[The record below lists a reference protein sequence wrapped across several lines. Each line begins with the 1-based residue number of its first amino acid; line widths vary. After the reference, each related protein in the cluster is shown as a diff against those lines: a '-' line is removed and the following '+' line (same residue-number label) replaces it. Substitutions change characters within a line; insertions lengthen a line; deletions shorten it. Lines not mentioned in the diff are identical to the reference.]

1 MKVSREQVAYNRKL
15 ILDRASRLFRK
26 KGFDGVGIVDI
37 MKSAGLTHGGFYG
50 HFRSKDQLI
59 AESCADAL
67 TKTRENWENE
77 ARHHPDDPLGAVVR
91 SYLTAAH
98 RDDPATGCVFASVG
112 AETARRRTIVRRPFT
127 QEVRTNL
134 VMLERFATE
143 SSKIARRKRAIATLA
158 GMVGALILAR
168 AVDDESLSNEILSVA
183 ADGLDR

>member
-1 MKVSREQVAYNRKL
+1 MKVSRQQVAYNRKL
-15 ILDRASRLFRK
+15 ILDRASMLFRK

-127 QEVRTNL
+127 QEVRYKSCR
-134 VMLERFATE
+134 V
-143 SSKIARRKRAIATLA
+143 RKVRHGVFKNRTAQA
-158 GMVGALILAR
+158 GDRHVSR
-168 AVDDESLSNEILSVA
+168 
-183 ADGLDR
+183 DGWSAHFGPRS